1 MIQYFIEVILVVRK
15 GNDVVESDR
24 GLFLIKEDEVIKI
37 E

>member
-1 MIQYFIEVILVVRK
+1 MIQYLIEVILEVKK
-15 GNDVVESDR
+15 GNEVIESDK

>member
-1 MIQYFIEVILVVRK
+1 MIQYFIEVILEVRK

-24 GLFLIKEDEVIKI
+24 GLFLIKENEVIKI

>member
-1 MIQYFIEVILVVRK
+1 MIQYLIEVILEVRK
-15 GNDVVESDR
+15 GNEVVESDK

>member
-1 MIQYFIEVILVVRK
+1 MIQYLIEVILEVRK

-24 GLFLIKEDEVIKI
+24 ELFLVKGDEAIKI

>member
-1 MIQYFIEVILVVRK
+1 MIQYLIEVILEVRK
-15 GNDVVESDR
+15 GNDVVESDK

>member
-1 MIQYFIEVILVVRK
+1 MIQYFIEVILEVRK

-24 GLFLIKEDEVIKI
+24 GLFLIKGDEVIKI